1 MAVGYEFTSWSNM
14 VNDLQFAEDTNPPNP
29 IAQQTETQVLVIDR
43 GNISFDGLFASV
55 GFVF

>member
-1 MAVGYEFTSWSNM
+1 M
-14 VNDLQFAEDTNPPNP
+14 VNDLQFAADTNPPNP